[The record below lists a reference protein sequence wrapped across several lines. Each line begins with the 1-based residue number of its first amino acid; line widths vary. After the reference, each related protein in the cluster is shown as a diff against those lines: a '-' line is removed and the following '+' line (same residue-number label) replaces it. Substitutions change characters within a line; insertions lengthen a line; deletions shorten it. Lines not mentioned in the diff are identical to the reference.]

1 MQGGL
6 WASLGERQQL
16 RWFGAASL
24 VAFGLSYWVGITG
37 QALRTA
43 ASPFGIVSLEL
54 AGTAEAAQR
63 IHAAWGATGRE
74 AAAFNIRIDFL
85 YLLAYGIAL
94 SIGCAVAST
103 WWGRRSARMASLGPA
118 MSLAMLLAA
127 GCDAVENVAMLLAL
141 RDPGNALWPMLAR
154 VCAMVKFALLPLGL
168 LYVMTGAFTRIGTR
182 NQPAPAAPRRS

>member
-1 MQGGL
+1 MPAGL
-6 WASLGERQQL
+6 WAGLSERHQL

-37 QALRTA
+37 EVLRTA
-43 ASPFGIVSLEL
+43 VSPFGIVSLEL
-54 AGTAEAAQR
+54 AGSADAAQR
-63 IHAAWGATGRE
+63 IHAAWGEAGRR

-94 SIGCAVAST
+94 SIGCAVAAT
-103 WWGRRSARMASLGPA
+103 WWGRRSTRMASLGPA

-127 GCDAVENVAMLLAL
+127 ACDAVENVAMLLGL
-141 RDPGNALWPMLAR
+141 GDPGNGFWPILAR
-154 VCAMVKFALLPLGL
+154 ACAMVKFALLPLGL

-182 NQPAPAAPRRS
+182 NQPAAESSRRP